1 MAGRASCSEVCATR
15 LLRRGFP
22 GAVVFGGGALM
33 PEGHT
38 LHRAARDQR
47 PLLVGHEVAVSSPQ
61 GRFEAG
67 AKVLTGRQCLAVEAW
82 GKHLLYKF
90 EGELTLHIHLGL
102 FGRFR
107 RQRQPAAE
115 PRGAVRVRLE
125 GPTHAIDVNGPTACE
140 VLAPQEVDALCAR
153 LGADPLRADADS
165 MRAYARISRSRSA
178 LGLLLMDQSV
188 IAGIG
193 NIYRTEILWRQRLHP
208 LQPGNSLSVEA
219 FRILWADAC
228 ALLAL
233 GVERN
238 AIVTVPHALPARSR
252 YRERVN
258 IFGKEH
264 CPTCA
269 GPIQRFLLATRK
281 VYACEQCQ
289 PPPIAA

>member
-1 MAGRASCSEVCATR
+1 MR
-15 LLRRGFP
+15 LRRGQP
-22 GAVVFGGGALM
+22 GAVFFGADGALM

-47 PLLVGHEVAVSSPQ
+47 PLLAGHAVAVTSPQ

-67 AKVLTGRQCLAVEAW
+67 AALLNGRRCLAVEAW
-82 GKHLLYKF
+82 GKHLLYSF

-115 PRGAVRVRLE
+115 PRGAVRARLE

-140 VLAPQEVDALCAR
+140 VLTPDEVGALCAR
-153 LGADPLRADADS
+153 LGADPLREDANVA
-165 MRAYARISRSRSA
+165 RAYARIARSRSA

-193 NIYRTEILWRQRLHP
+193 NIYRTEILWRQRMHP
-208 LQPGNSLSVEA
+208 LQPGNALSAEA
-219 FRILWADAC
+219 FDALWADAC

-258 IFGKEH
+258 IFGKEI
-264 CPTCA
+264 CPACS

-289 PPPIAA
+289 PLPVPA

>member
-1 MAGRASCSEVCATR
+1 
-15 LLRRGFP
+15 
-22 GAVVFGGGALM
+22 M

-38 LHRAARDQR
+38 LHRAARDQG
-47 PLLVGHEVAVSSPQ
+47 PLLAGHIVAVSSPQ

-67 AKVLTGRQCLAVEAW
+67 AQILDGRRCLAVEAW
-82 GKHLLYKF
+82 GKHLLYQF

-107 RQRQPAAE
+107 RQRHPPSE

-125 GPTHAIDVNGPTACE
+125 GPTHVIDVNGPTACE
-140 VLAPQEVDALCAR
+140 VLTPEEVGALCAR
-153 LGADPLRADADS
+153 LGADPLRKDADAS
-165 MRAYARISRSRSA
+165 RAYARIARSRSA

-193 NIYRTEILWRQRLHP
+193 NIYRTEILWRQRIHP
-208 LQPGNSLSVEA
+208 LQPGNTLTDKA
-219 FRILWADAC
+219 FQALWADAC

-258 IFGKEH
+258 IFGKDT
-264 CPTCA
+264 CPACG
-269 GPIQRFLLATRK
+269 GPIERFLLATRK
-281 VYACEQCQ
+281 VYACAQCQ
-289 PPPIAA
+289 PPPDPG